1 MTPPAEAASPSRAPS
16 LRERRKQETRLEITR
31 AALELFEA
39 QGSAVTTVDE
49 IARRAGVS
57 PSTFFRCF
65 ATKEES
71 VYINDRDF
79 EAEVL
84 DWLAATP
91 AEKIDLDGV
100 EALHE
105 RSLRRLTQETDET
118 RDLLLR
124 TRRLVVTD
132 DHLRSFV
139 YASDCVTIY
148 RITQAVTAKVRDI
161 RPPSYARLLIES
173 AAVPAHVAFDTW
185 AEQVEAGDDADLV
198 AIYRAVRTEHR
209 RVVGG

>member
-1 MTPPAEAASPSRAPS
+1 MTPQAEAASPSHAPS
-16 LRERRKQETRLEITR
+16 LRERRRRETRLEIRR

-39 QGSAVTTVDE
+39 QGTAVTTVDE

-57 PSTFFRCF
+57 PSTFFRSF

-71 VYINDRDF
+71 VHIKDRDF
-79 EAEVL
+79 ETEAL

-105 RSLRRLTQETDET
+105 RSLRRLTDRTDET

-124 TRRLVVTD
+124 TRRLILSD

-139 YASDCVTIY
+139 YASDCVAICRLTE
-148 RITQAVTAKVRDI
+148 AVAAKVQGI

-173 AAVPAHVAFDTW
+173 AAVPAHVAFDMW
-185 AEQVEAGDDADLV
+185 AERVEAGDDADLV
-198 AIYRAVRTEHR
+198 EIYRTVRAEHR
-209 RVVGG
+209 LVVGG